1 MSSNALSGGLD
12 NPCFVIDSPELSI
25 QSLQELDTQHIQID
39 SGDDDAQGEN
49 FDCASSLSNGS
60 EKYSLENAPPVLTR
74 TSISTSTTS
83 SAPLEHLE
91 NFLSDAR
98 SSLDDSPVAALRR
111 LSVVKF
117 DPPEEGYLRYQLQTI
132 YF

>member
-1 MSSNALSGGLD
+1 MLTVAFD
-12 NPCFVIDSPELSI
+12 NPCFAIDSELSN
-25 QSLQELDTQHIQID
+25 QSQEIGTQQTVVD
-39 SGDDDAQGEN
+39 SGDTQTEHLE
-49 FDCASSLSNGS
+49 CTSNSS

-74 TSISTSTTS
+74 ASISTIS

-117 DPPEEGYLRYQLQTI
+117 DPPEEGYLRYYLQV
-132 YF
+132 FPNSNKKE